1 MVYMKEK
8 EIGIIPLWQ
17 CLNQL
22 HIIYSLYDDI
32 YNNLQD
38 MKTHMKKICTIIL
51 GVTQLLGSSNT
62 SEELH
67 AHAHM
72 RVRA

>member
-38 MKTHMKKICTIIL
+38 MKTHEKKYAL
-51 GVTQLLGSSNT
+51 
-62 SEELH
+62 
-67 AHAHM
+67 
-72 RVRA
+72 